1 MNLVKYNRNKHMPFG
16 GLFDDLINSSLSD
29 FMGGTYVNSSPSI
42 NIIEENDRFLIEV
55 ASPGLEK
62 KNFNIQIDNDHLIIS
77 AKKEEKSQE
86 REDNCERQEFNYSSF
101 ERSFYLP
108 ETVDPSKVDAN
119 YQNGI
124 LTILLNKKEES
135 INKGPQKIVIN

>member
-42 NIIEENDRFLIEV
+42 NIIEENERFLIEV

-62 KNFNIQIDNDHLIIS
+62 KNFNIQMDNDHLIIS

-86 REDNCERQEFNYSSF
+86 RQDNCERQEFNYSSF